1 MNGNRLFINFT
12 DKKHTT
18 MEKHVNVVAAL
29 HIGLSIFGISVALI
43 VAIILNFA
51 GSFIT
56 DPTAVKII
64 PIITGIVVWVVIFF
78 SIPGIIAGIG
88 LFRRKEW
95 ARILTLILSVI
106 KLMNIPIGTAV
117 GIYSIWVLVQEETT
131 ALFKKQ
137 PPMDQPVSF

>member
-1 MNGNRLFINFT
+1 
-12 DKKHTT
+12 

-29 HIGLSIFGISVALI
+29 HIGLSIFGISIALI

-56 DPTAVKII
+56 DPTAVKIV

-106 KLMNIPIGTAV
+106 KLMNIPVGTAV
-117 GIYSIWVLVQEETT
+117 GIYSIWVLVQDETT
-131 ALFKKQ
+131 ALFKKL
-137 PPMDQPVSF
+137 PPQELPRF